1 MPPFRTQRIERE
13 FRAVHLFEALYA
25 VVVAEAQCDAISL
38 VRTLPSSEP
47 YAVSLFMSTTAF
59 APVGL
64 PSMSTSSAETL
75 RSSGVEFSTDAIIVT
90 SPTDMFLSVMSENV
104 SDSPVAVS
112 E

>member
-1 MPPFRTQRIERE
+1 MLLSSPRLSAMR
-13 FRAVHLFEALYA
+13 
-25 VVVAEAQCDAISL
+25 ISL

-47 YAVSLFMSTTAF
+47 YAVSAF

-75 RSSGVEFSTDAIIVT
+75 RSSGVEFSTDAIIVM
-90 SPTDMFLSVMSENV
+90 SPTDMFLSVMSEKV
-104 SDSPVAVS
+104 SESPVAVS